1 MTSAR
6 RRPPRILLCSSGN
19 PAATFL
25 TVGPRHGEVADV
37 DAILV
42 QGVGDATPAQEVL
55 RALADTPG
63 PMRLALPSM

>member
-6 RRPPRILLCSSGN
+6 QRPLRILLCSSGN

-25 TVGPRHGEVADV
+25 AVGPLHGEVADIG
-37 DAILV
+37 AILV

-55 RALADTPG
+55 RALADTHG
-63 PMRLALPSM
+63 HMRLALPSI